1 MTTAD
6 ELFERATRGE
16 PGQALGEAL
25 ADVERFIRAYV
36 VAGEAQ
42 IVAVVLWT
50 VHTYVP
56 DAAEQS
62 PYLAVTSPEK
72 RSGKTRLLEVL
83 ELLVSGPW
91 RVVLPSE
98 AVLYRKLHRDK
109 PTLMLDETDAIFRDH
124 SPRYEPLRGLLN
136 AANRRGTTVPR
147 CLEQGGKLI
156 DFEVFGPKVLAGIG
170 DLPDTVADRAIPIRL
185 KRRAPGE
192 TVMRF
197 RYREADAAAAPI
209 RERLEAWAEA
219 AVESLGDARP
229 TVPNLGDDDRAAE
242 TWEPLLAIADT
253 AGGDW
258 PTRAREAAIGLH
270 GDEDAQ
276 RESEGI
282 RLLADARDVFDVRGE
297 DRIPS
302 ADMAEALAELEESPW
317 GDLRG
322 RSLDA
327 RGLASRLRPFG
338 IRPKKIRVEDR
349 TLQGYDRADF
359 GDAWGRYLSPFR
371 LEHDSDRNTGTSQV
385 RPHISPEQ
393 AEPLFEPK
401 GASDQARSGVPVKTA
416 EETGTEGEGGL
427 GAATREV
434 LETFPGSVVLS
445 EEPWVARAEEL
456 LAGGATEWEAA
467 RTLSEQGVKLTNGQR
482 ITAPDVRLALG
493 MEL

>member
-1 MTTAD
+1 
-6 ELFERATRGE
+6 
-16 PGQALGEAL
+16 
-25 ADVERFIRAYV
+25 
-36 VAGEAQ
+36 
-42 IVAVVLWT
+42 
-50 VHTYVP
+50 VHTYVCE
-56 DAAEQS
+56 AAEQS

-147 CLEQGGKLI
+147 CMEQGGKLI

-209 RERLEAWAEA
+209 RERLGAWAG
-219 AVESLGDARP
+219 VVVDDLGAARP

-258 PTRAREAAIGLH
+258 PTRAREAAIALH
-270 GDEDAQ
+270 GDEDTQ

-282 RLLADARDVFDVRGE
+282 RLLADIRDVFDLGGV
-297 DRIPS
+297 DRMFS
-302 ADMAEALAELEESPW
+302 ADLAHALGELEESPW

-322 RSLDA
+322 RALDA
-327 RGLASRLRPFG
+327 RGLADRLRPKE
-338 IRPKKIRVEDR
+338 IRPRTIRIGEDR
-349 TLQGYDRADF
+349 AKGYVRADF
-359 GDAWGRYLSPFR
+359 EDAWSRYVPSRQKP
-371 LEHDSDRNTGTSQV
+371 DSERDTVTSQV
-385 RPHISPEQ
+385 RPHIRASEQ
-393 AEPLFEPK
+393 EGVSRPKRAPDQGSHDVTDERPDQGVTEAEGDLE
-401 GASDQARSGVPVKTA
+401 
-416 EETGTEGEGGL
+416 
-427 GAATREV
+427 ATTRKVMEAM
-434 LETFPGSVVLS
+434 PGSVVLPDGDALALARRLY
-445 EEPWVARAEEL
+445 EGGERNLFDVARELRDRGLTQPNGARWVAA
-456 LAGGATEWEAA
+456 
-467 RTLSEQGVKLTNGQR
+467 
-482 ITAPDVRLALG
+482 DVGLALG
-493 MEL
+493 LEL